1 MKLKENEKI
10 IKVIK
15 SHFFTR
21 IILSWYVF
29 LFIGILVGIYFFLWD
44 FSYKIIALLW
54 LTQIFLVVFYYLYVS
69 FELGIFVITNLRI
82 IYVKKINIFQNEYAD
97 IELSQITGIKA
108 KQTWIFAHYFW
119 YWTLIIQT
127 NSWEKIFL
135 KYIKEALLEAQDLIK
150 IIKDNT

>member
-21 IILSWYVF
+21 LILSGYVF
-29 LFIGILVGIYFFLWD
+29 LFVVILAGIYFFLWD
-44 FSYKIIALLW
+44 FSYKFIALLW

-97 IELSQITGIKA
+97 IELTQITGIKA
-108 KQTWIFAHYFW
+108 KQTGIFAHYFW
-119 YWTLIIQT
+119 YGTLFLSTKI
-127 NSWEKIFL
+127 WEINL
-135 KYIKEALLEAQDLIK
+135 KYVGDALNEAKEITNIIKE
-150 IIKDNT
+150 NV

>member
-29 LFIGILVGIYFFLWD
+29 LFVGILVGIYFFLWD
-44 FSYKIIALLW
+44 FSYKIIALLG

>member
-44 FSYKIIALLW
+44 FSYKIIALLG

-97 IELSQITGIKA
+97 IELTQITGIKA
-108 KQTWIFAHYFW
+108 KQTGIFAHYFW
-119 YWTLIIQT
+119 YWTLFLQT
-127 NSWEKIFL
+127 RAGEINL
-135 KYIKEALLEAQDLIK
+135 KYVEDALNEAKEITNIIKE
-150 IIKDNT
+150 NV

>member
-21 IILSWYVF
+21 LILSGYVF
-29 LFIGILVGIYFFLWD
+29 LFVVILAGIYFFLGD
-44 FSYKIIALLW
+44 FSYKFIALLG

-97 IELSQITGIKA
+97 IELTQITGIKA
-108 KQTWIFAHYFW
+108 KQTGIFAHYFG
-119 YWTLIIQT
+119 YGTLFLST
-127 NSWEKIFL
+127 KIGEINL
-135 KYIKEALLEAQDLIK
+135 KYVGDALNEAKEITNIIKE
-150 IIKDNT
+150 NV